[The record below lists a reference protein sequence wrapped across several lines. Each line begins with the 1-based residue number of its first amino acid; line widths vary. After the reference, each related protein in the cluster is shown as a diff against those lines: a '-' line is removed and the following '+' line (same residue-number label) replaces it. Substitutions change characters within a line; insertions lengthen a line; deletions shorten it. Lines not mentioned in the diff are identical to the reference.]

1 MKKWNQKFNYYI
13 FNIKSIYILG
23 IIISYA
29 LNSTIEEVQMGL
41 KEMAYSYY
49 MRGKNIQYCLSE
61 IGIFAP
67 EDATKQNI
75 QHTVCTTLATN
86 VYKELLDINLPSQS
100 NFIPYARENIGNP
113 EVIAYSYINDN
124 NIPEMKIY
132 YQKEKNKYKIIS
144 NPSISDIIPLV
155 KIGDI
160 LSYKLLMLL
169 LLCILHLVV
178 EHHFFEPKF
187 QDNI

>member
-1 MKKWNQKFNYYI
+1 MKKSNHKYNYYI
-13 FNIKSIYILG
+13 FNIKSIFIIG

-29 LNSTIEEVQMGL
+29 SNSTIEEVQNGL

-49 MRGKNIQYCLSE
+49 MRGKNIQYCLSK
-61 IGIFAP
+61 IGVFSP
-67 EDATKQNI
+67 EDAPNQNI
-75 QHTVCTTLATN
+75 QYIVCTALVTCT
-86 VYKELLDINLPSQS
+86 YKEFLGINLPSKS

-113 EVIAYSYINDN
+113 EVIVYSYINDN

-132 YQKEKNKYKIIS
+132 NPNKKNKYEIIS

-160 LSYKLLMLL
+160 LS
-169 LLCILHLVV
+169 
-178 EHHFFEPKF
+178 
-187 QDNI
+187 